1 MTAGIKSLK
10 PREDI
15 VIEHPQGAKKQ
26 AGPKCSLC
34 RCKETDV
41 TPRIMKLITRRSR
54 LTNVLFLGIPLAFL
68 CLFLFTILTK
78 NTPSAEK
85 IHLAEK
91 SYTRENTQLQQVK
104 VCDKQEPFKN
114 IYSRNPKT
122 GWTLNDDVCRVCPN
136 FRKSK
141 LQTPYGET
149 PIYIYKAAEDIYISK
164 DIQTAGIFDKQK
176 VLVVLKILQTDKSL
190 DLIDI
195 GANIGVFTLSAAK
208 LGRRVIAIDALNTN
222 IQHLCFSVRE
232 GGFEKN
238 VTIIHNAVA
247 DRSGMIVN
255 LGVQK
260 NNVGG
265 TFIDFKSENIRK
277 VKKELKATLGGSYG
291 NISTIILD
299 EILELDALKS
309 FKNVVVKMDIEGFED
324 RVLLGATAFFKTL
337 NIRAVFMEW
346 VYHRNV
352 PSGVIVIDLMTK
364 AGFIPFTES
373 GGKLS
378 VASRTSWPEDVLWL
392 PNSSSR

>member
-1 MTAGIKSLK
+1 
-10 PREDI
+10 
-15 VIEHPQGAKKQ
+15 
-26 AGPKCSLC
+26 
-34 RCKETDV
+34 
-41 TPRIMKLITRRSR
+41 MKMFTGRFR
-54 LTNVLFLGIPLAFL
+54 LTSVLFLGIPLTFL
-68 CLFLFTILTK
+68 CLFLFTTLRKSTH
-78 NTPSAEK
+78 SVEK
-85 IHLAEK
+85 IHLVET
-91 SYTRENTQLQQVK
+91 SYTSEDTRPQQVK

-122 GWTLNDDVCRVCPN
+122 GWTLNEDVCRGCPN

-141 LQTPYGET
+141 LQTPFGET

-164 DIQTAGIFDKQK
+164 GIQTAGIFDKHK
-176 VLVVLKILQTDKSL
+176 TLEVLKALQKDKSL

-232 GGFEKN
+232 GGFEKD

-260 NNVGG
+260 NNMGG
-265 TFIDFKSENIRK
+265 TFIDFESENIKK
-277 VKKELKATLGGSYG
+277 VKKEFKATIGGSYG

-346 VYHRNV
+346 VFHRHAA
-352 PSGVIVIDLMTK
+352 SGVTVIDFMTQ

-373 GGKLS
+373 GGRLS
-378 VASRTSWPEDVLWL
+378 VSSRTSWPLDVLWL
-392 PNSSSR
+392 PNS